1 MLHEKKSYQLK
12 IQSLAF
18 GTTAFQLNGAATF
31 VGETP
36 SMHWQMG
43 IDPQYWS
50 YLFIVL
56 EGYVDKNKNNVFESG
71 ESFVFHIGND
81 GLTSNSNLI
90 NFSASVNEN
99 KEFIVEFDIDWHEA
113 ISGID
118 MAHDNFT
125 HTMDNFTLA
134 QSISSNCSNLMRSH

>member
-1 MLHEKKSYQLK
+1 MSIK
-12 IQSLAF
+12 
-18 GTTAFQLNGAATF
+18 T
-31 VGETP
+31 
-36 SMHWQMG
+36 
-43 IDPQYWS
+43 
-50 YLFIVL
+50 
-56 EGYVDKNKNNVFESG
+56 KNNVFESG

-90 NFSASVNEN
+90 NFSPSVNEN
-99 KEFIVEFDIDWHEA
+99 KEFVVEFDIDWHEA

-118 MAHDNFT
+118 IAHDNFT